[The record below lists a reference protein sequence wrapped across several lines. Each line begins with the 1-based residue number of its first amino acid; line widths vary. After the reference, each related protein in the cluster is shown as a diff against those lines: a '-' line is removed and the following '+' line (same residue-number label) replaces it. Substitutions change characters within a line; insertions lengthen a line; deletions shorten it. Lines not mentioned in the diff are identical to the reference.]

1 MNYLQRRRARLLINR
16 AQPFADEPLTA
27 VANFTWVGNGMDSQ
41 PGESGRED
49 LAGGMP
55 MWTLIG
61 AGATRL
67 FVVETDEADPDRGE
81 RLVGSWPLNLMRL
94 DEESLDRMV
103 GPVRVGVHRAIRF
116 TLPGRDP
123 VVLQPFGREV
133 EDLLEAHRAAQP
145 NTRSSD
151 ELAQVSFMTTAPDSG
166 DDDAFFVLN
175 YLDGRTTSVPLGE
188 AHDLLAELQELPGFD
203 NEEFIRAIEVTEEGV
218 SVLWRGRA
226 V

>member
-1 MNYLQRRRARLLINR
+1 VNYLQRRRARLLINR

-27 VANFTWVGNGMDSQ
+27 VANFTWVGNGMGSQ

-81 RLVGSWPLNLMRL
+81 RLVGSWPLNLMGL

-103 GPVRVGVHRAIRF
+103 GTVRLGVHRAIRF

>member
-1 MNYLQRRRARLLINR
+1 MLINR

-27 VANFTWVGNGMDSQ
+27 VANFTWVGNGLGSQ
-41 PGESGRED
+41 PGESGRQD

-55 MWTLIG
+55 MRTLIG

-67 FVVETDEADPDRGE
+67 FVVETDEGDPDRGE
-81 RLVGSWPLNLMRL
+81 RLVGSWPLNLLRL
-94 DEESLDRMV
+94 DEENLDRMV
-103 GPVRVGVHRAIRF
+103 GPVRLGVHRAIKI

-123 VVLQPFGREV
+123 VFLQPFGREV

-145 NTRSSD
+145 NTGSS
-151 ELAQVSFMTTAPDSG
+151 EGLAQVSLMTTAPGSG
-166 DDDAFFVLN
+166 DGDAFFVLN
-175 YLDGRTTSVPLGE
+175 YVDGRTTSVPLGE
-188 AHDLLAELQELPGFD
+188 AHDLLAELQDLPGFD
-203 NEEFIRAIEVTEEGV
+203 NEEFIRAIGATEEGV